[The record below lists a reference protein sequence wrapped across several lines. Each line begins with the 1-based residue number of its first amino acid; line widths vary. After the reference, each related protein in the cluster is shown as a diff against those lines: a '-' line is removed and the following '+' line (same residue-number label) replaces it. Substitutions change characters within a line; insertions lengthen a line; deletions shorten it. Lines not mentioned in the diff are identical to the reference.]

1 VWPSRPPVETLFL
14 DAGGVL
20 VFPNWRR
27 IASTLSAHGVP
38 VEPEALAAAEPLAKR
53 QLDVPKLVQHSND
66 AQRGWS
72 YFNLVLEHAGVAL
85 SKATDAALQELNAY
99 HSRHNLW
106 ELVPEDAVPA
116 LTRLRARVQRMVV
129 ISNANGRL
137 HVVMQRLALARF
149 FDLMLDSQ
157 LEGVE
162 KPDPRLFQI
171 GLERSGAKAETTL
184 HVGDFYWIDVMG
196 ARAAGLRA
204 ALLDAASL
212 YPEVDCPRVASLGEL
227 ADRLERGSL

>member
-1 VWPSRPPVETLFL
+1 
-14 DAGGVL
+14 VL

-27 IASTLSAHGVP
+27 IAGTLAAHGVDVP
-38 VEPEALAAAEPLAKR
+38 PEALSAAEPLAKR
-53 QLDVPKLVQHSND
+53 ELDVPNLVRHSND

-72 YFNLVLEHAGVAL
+72 YFNLVLQHAGLAL
-85 SKATDAALQELNAY
+85 SEATDAALLELHAY
-99 HSRHNLW
+99 HSAHNLW
-106 ELVPEDAVPA
+106 ELVPDDVPPA
-116 LTRLRARVQRMVV
+116 LERLRARVERLVV
-129 ISNANGRL
+129 VSNANGRL
-137 HVVMQRLALARF
+137 HVVMERLGLARF

-171 GLERSGAKAETTL
+171 GLERSGGRAQTTL

-204 ALLDAASL
+204 VLLDAAGL
-212 YPEVDCPRVASLGEL
+212 YPDMDCPRVRSLGQL
-227 ADRLERGSL
+227 ADRLEQGGL

>member
-1 VWPSRPPVETLFL
+1 MSAPVETLFL

-27 IASTLSAHGVP
+27 ISETLAARGVHVAP
-38 VEPEALAAAEPLAKR
+38 DALAAAEPLAKR
-53 QLDVPKLVQHSND
+53 ELDVQKLVRHSND

-72 YFNLVLEHAGVAL
+72 YFNLVLRHAGVAL
-85 SKATDAALQELNAY
+85 GDATDAALGELHAY
-99 HSRHNLW
+99 HSSHNLW
-106 ELVPEDAVPA
+106 ELVPEHVPVA
-116 LTRLRARVQRMVV
+116 LQRLRARVARMVV
-129 ISNANGRL
+129 VSNANGRL
-137 HVVMQRLALARF
+137 HVVMERLGLARY
-149 FDLMLDSQ
+149 FDVMLDSH

-171 GLERSGAKAETTL
+171 ALERSGGSAQTTL

-204 ALLDAASL
+204 VLVDSAGL
-212 YPEVDCPRVASLGEL
+212 YPEADCPRIQSLAEL
-227 ADRLERGSL
+227 EL

>member
-1 VWPSRPPVETLFL
+1 M
-14 DAGGVL
+14 L

-27 IASTLSAHGVP
+27 IAATLAAHEVH
-38 VEPEALAAAEPLAKR
+38 VAPEALGAAEPLAKR
-53 QLDVPKLVQHSND
+53 ELDVPNLVRHSND

-72 YFNLVLEHAGVAL
+72 YFNLVLQHAGLAL
-85 SKATDAALQELNAY
+85 SKATDAALLELHAY
-99 HSRHNLW
+99 HSAHNLW
-106 ELVPEDAVPA
+106 ELVPDDVVPA
-116 LTRLRARVQRMVV
+116 LERLRERVERLVV
-129 ISNANGRL
+129 VSNANGRL
-137 HVVMQRLALARF
+137 HVVMERLGLARF

-171 GLERSGAKAETTL
+171 GLERSGGRAQTTL

-204 ALLDAASL
+204 VLLDAAGL
-212 YPEVDCPRVASLGEL
+212 YPDVDCPRVRSLDDL
-227 ADRLERGSL
+227 ALMIERGET